1 MTKLADKIIAELS
14 NILPVKEG
22 MVALHEPRFKG
33 NELKYVSD
41 CITGGWVSSVGAYVD
56 KIEADLAKYTG
67 AKRVIP
73 VVNGTAALHLCL
85 YAAGVRAGD
94 EVLIPNLTFV
104 ATANAVSYLGA
115 IPHLIDAETEY
126 LGIDIPK
133 LDEYL
138 SKIDR
143 SRIKAIVPMHTF
155 GHPVDMDALNAL
167 AKKYG
172 IIVIEDAAESLGSLY
187 KGKHAGTL
195 GWVGASSFNG
205 NKTITTG
212 GGGAIFTNDEE
223 LGKKLKHI
231 STTARVIENYEFTHD
246 EVGFNYRMPNI
257 NAALGV
263 AQLEVLPRYIDQ
275 KRKLAKA
282 YEKLFENIEGIDF
295 VKEPPFAQSNYWLVA
310 LKLQDPSQR
319 ADILARTNAANI
331 MTRPIWRLM
340 SELPMYKA
348 CPKMNLENSY
358 HLAERIINI
367 PSSPFLVDNF
377 S

>member
-1 MTKLADKIIAELS
+1 MTVLAGKIIDELS
-14 NILPVKEG
+14 KILPVKDG
-22 MVALHEPRFKG
+22 MVALHEPRFAG

-41 CITGGWVSSVGAYVD
+41 CVTSGWVSSVGAYVD
-56 KIEADLAKYTG
+56 RFEEELAKYTG
-67 AKRVIP
+67 AARAIST
-73 VVNGTAALHLCL
+73 VNGTAALHLCL

-104 ATANAVSYLGA
+104 ATANAVAYLGA
-115 IPHLIDAETEY
+115 IPHLIDAETEH

-172 IIVIEDAAESLGSLY
+172 IIVVEDAAESLGSTY

-195 GWVGASSFNG
+195 GWVGATSFNG

-212 GGGAIFTNDEE
+212 GGGAIITNDAEA
-223 LGKKLKHI
+223 GKKLKHI
-231 STTARVIENYEFTHD
+231 STTARVIENFEFTHD
-246 EVGFNYRMPNI
+246 ELGFNYRMPNI

-263 AQLEVLPRYIDQ
+263 AQLESMPAYIEK
-275 KRKLAKA
+275 KRKLAA
-282 YEKLFENIEGIDF
+282 VYEKLFANIEGAKF
-295 VKEPPFAQSNYWLVA
+295 VKEPSFAKSNYWLNA
-310 LKLQDPSQR
+310 ILLENPAER
-319 ADILARTNAANI
+319 AEVLSRTNAANI

-340 SELPMYKA
+340 SELPMYKD

-358 HLAERIINI
+358 YLAGRVINI
-367 PSSPFLVDNF
+367 PSSPFLAETN
-377 S
+377 

>member
-1 MTKLADKIIAELS
+1 MALAEKIIDDLS
-14 NILPVKEG
+14 KFLPVKNG
-22 MVALHEPRFKG
+22 MVALHEPKFNG

-41 CITGGWVSSVGAYVD
+41 CVNTGWVSSVGSYVD
-56 KIEADLAKYTG
+56 KFEADLANYVG
-67 AKRVIP
+67 AKKAISA
-73 VVNGTAALHLCL
+73 VNGTAALHLCL
-85 YAAGVRAGD
+85 YMAGVRAGD

-143 SRIKAIVPMHTF
+143 SKIKAIVPMHTF
-155 GHPVDMDALNAL
+155 GHPIDMDGINAL
-167 AKKYG
+167 AQKYG
-172 IIVIEDAAESLGSLY
+172 FAVVEDAAESLGSLY
-187 KGKHAGTL
+187 KGKHCGTL
-195 GWVGASSFNG
+195 AQMSAISFNG

-212 GGGAIFTNDEE
+212 GGGAIVTNDEE
-223 LGKKLKHI
+223 LGRKIKHI
-231 STTARVIENYEFTHD
+231 STTARVVENFEYSHD

-263 AQLEVLPRYIDQ
+263 AQLEVLPEFIAK
-275 KRKLAKA
+275 KRKLAAK
-282 YEKLFENIEGIDF
+282 YEEIFTNIEGTKFI
-295 VKEPPFAQSNYWLVA
+295 KEPSFATSNYWLVA
-310 LKLQDPSQR
+310 VMIDDEAKRLE
-319 ADILARTNAANI
+319 ILNKTNAANI

-340 SELPMYKA
+340 SELEMYKK

-358 HLAERIINI
+358 YLTKRVINI
-367 PSSPFLVDNF
+367 PSSPFLADYC
-377 S
+377 